1 MWSLLEEDFNVVSE
15 SNGARER
22 GCDSAKGSPMVRTGP
37 SALRTARL
45 RALVGHA
52 ALGCRPDEPHVL
64 REHTARGLGRRRSP
78 RLPSSRQFVIADIDS
93 QLTRRGVDGDAIA
106 VAHERDRT
114 SLLRFWRDV

>member
-1 MWSLLEEDFNVVSE
+1 
-15 SNGARER
+15 
-22 GCDSAKGSPMVRTGP
+22 GP

-45 RALVGHA
+45 RVLVRYA

-78 RLPSSRQFVIADIDS
+78 RLPSSRQFVIADIDG

-114 SLLRFWRDV
+114 SLLRFWRDVPDDEPMRPAREAPVGEQGNARSKAPP